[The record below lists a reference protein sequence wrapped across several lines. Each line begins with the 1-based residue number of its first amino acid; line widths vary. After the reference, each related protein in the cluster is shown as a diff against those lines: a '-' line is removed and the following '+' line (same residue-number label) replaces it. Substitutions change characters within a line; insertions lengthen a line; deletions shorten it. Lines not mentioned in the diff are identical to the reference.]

1 MSKKKEAI
9 LLAGGNGSRLAPFTY
24 YTSKHLLP
32 IDSVPMIFYP
42 LKNLQLLGVEK
53 TFIIINGRHSDQW
66 NALLSQYDFG
76 MEIVPVIQDEPLGIP
91 AAIDLCEDFIN
102 GKDFIVA
109 LGDNLI
115 IASNFMN
122 RFGNL
127 YNDGKE
133 SMIVGFKVNDPS
145 AFGVA
150 NFDSAGQLL
159 GVVEKPNDPPSNIAI
174 VGLYKFPSS
183 VFSEIKRLKAS
194 ARGELE
200 VVDLINFYISHD
212 NCELLLATS
221 PSDYWVDTGTNDALV
236 RATSFVRVLND
247 NTSVELASFPL
258 ITK

>member
-66 NALLSQYDFG
+66 DALLSQYDFG

-102 GKDFIVA
+102 GKDFVVA

-122 RFGNL
+122 RFADL
-127 YNDGKE
+127 YSKGKE

-159 GVVEKPNDPPSNIAI
+159 GVIEKPDHPPSNIAI

-183 VFSEIKRLKAS
+183 VFSEIKRLEVS

-200 VVDLINFYISHD
+200 IADLLNFYISHD
-212 NCELLLATS
+212 NCDLLLATS
-221 PSDYWVDTGTNDALV
+221 PTDYWIDTGTNDALV
-236 RATSFVRVLND
+236 RATSFVRDLKENSGFD
-247 NTSVELASFPL
+247 LAQFPM
-258 ITK
+258 KD